1 MQCGGWTKREKDSDA
16 VHGVNISGFIYGGER
31 AKQVQAYLD

>member
-1 MQCGGWTKREKDSDA
+1 MRDGGWKKREKESDA
-16 VHGVNISGFIYGGER
+16 VHGVNISGFIYSGER